1 MPKQLK
7 IIPDRCSACRSCEIV
22 CPLANEKEINPSKSR
37 IAVIGFMEKND
48 QLPYNFPSTCKQ
60 CADAPCLS
68 ACPVDAIFQTRDKIK
83 KIGIDYKTCIGCG
96 ACVRACPFGAM
107 LFDQKKRAPF
117 KCELCDGDPACAAIC
132 PTQAIMFVR
141 QKPFYAKVPSLQMKG
156 FSMLRKRNTSN
167 IRKKKV
173 TTGSKSK

>member
-156 FSMLRKRNTSN
+156 FSMLRKRNTAN